1 MATTTLTLGITSDIS
16 SNVID
21 ISTNF
26 NVTTDGTTG
35 VTESTGVSRIKVG
48 VVSDRLILDISG
60 APVDLIDKKAVAYFK
75 NTDSTFGN
83 YIDIKIGNAPTAD
96 EHAEVLRIYGGQF
109 AVLPLRNSTDIDADG
124 GIDADIYAI
133 AANASTLLEYAVFYE
148 S

>member
-16 SNVID
+16 SNAVD

-48 VVSDRLILDISG
+48 ISDRLILDISG

-75 NTDSTFGN
+75 NIDSTFGN
-83 YIDIKIGNAPTAD
+83 YIDIKIGNASTAD

-133 AANASTLLEYAVFYE
+133 AANAATLLEYAVFYE

>member
-16 SNVID
+16 SNAID

-26 NVTTDGTTG
+26 NVTTDGVTG

-48 VVSDRLILDISG
+48 TSDKLILDISG
-60 APVDLIDKKAVAYFK
+60 APTTLIDKKAVAYFK
-75 NTDSTFGN
+75 NTDTTFAN
-83 YIDIKIGNAPTAD
+83 YIDIKIGNASTAA

-109 AVLPLRNSTDIDADG
+109 AVLPLKNSTDIDASG
-124 GIDADIYAI
+124 GIDADIHAI
-133 AANASTLLEYAVFYE
+133 AANAASLLEFAVFYE